1 MLWNRGKTQQLKN
14 YVLELDP
21 FFPCERCGGSLSLA

>member
-14 YVLELDP
+14 YMLELDSFSP
-21 FFPCERCGGSLSLA
+21 VRDVEAP